1 MYGYGSFKIVS
12 GIWENDIKMDLKEV
26 EYHAVESIGLA
37 ADNDNTWAFAKLVV
51 CFVFRK
57 MC

>member
-1 MYGYGSFKIVS
+1 
-12 GIWENDIKMDLKEV
+12 
-26 EYHAVESIGLA
+26 VESIGLA

-57 MC
+57 MCWVGSYSWNLSGLK